1 MKKGKNKRI
10 RQIKKKSLTPLTIT
24 FQIVKNLGNFE
35 TVRFGIEY
43 ELNGT
48 PPAEAFRQAEIEVE
62 KAFSELKKT
71 FKTCENS
78 ANVNVKNAVN
88 TEKIKKDLE
97 VDSTEFKKLQT
108 ALKQGIINL
117 NEINEHFNLSKET
130 IEKLLNY

>member
-1 MKKGKNKRI
+1 MEENNLK
-10 RQIKKKSLTPLTIT
+10 PLTIT
-24 FQIVKNLGNFE
+24 YVIVKNLGNFE

-71 FKTCENS
+71 FKTCKNSENVNGENLENS
-78 ANVNVKNAVN
+78 N
-88 TEKIKKDLE
+88 KIKRDLE
-97 VDSTEFKKLQT
+97 LDSTEFKKLQI
-108 ALKQGIINL
+108 ALKQGLVNL
-117 NEINEHFNLSKET
+117 NEISEHYNLSKEI

>member
-1 MKKGKNKRI
+1 MEENNLK
-10 RQIKKKSLTPLTIT
+10 PLTIT
-24 FQIVKNLGNFE
+24 YVIVKNLGNFE

-62 KAFSELKKT
+62 NAYNELKKT

-97 VDSTEFKKLQT
+97 VDSIEFKKLQT
-108 ALKQGIINL
+108 ALKQGLVNL
-117 NEINEHFNLSKET
+117 NEISEHYNLSKEI

>member
-1 MKKGKNKRI
+1 MEENNLK
-10 RQIKKKSLTPLTIT
+10 PLTIT
-24 FQIVKNLGNFE
+24 LMIVKNLGNFE

-71 FKTCENS
+71 FKTCKNS
-78 ANVNVKNAVN
+78 ENVNVKNAVN

-97 VDSTEFKKLQT
+97 VDSIEFKKLQI
-108 ALKQGIINL
+108 ALKQGLVNL
-117 NEINEHFNLSKET
+117 NEISEHYNLTKD
-130 IEKLLNY
+130 IVEKLLNY

>member
-1 MKKGKNKRI
+1 MEEENK
-10 RQIKKKSLTPLTIT
+10 LTPLTIT
-24 FQIVKNLGNFE
+24 FQIVKNLGNYE

-71 FKTCENS
+71 FKTCNSENVNGENLENS
-78 ANVNVKNAVN
+78 N
-88 TEKIKKDLE
+88 KIKRDLE
-97 VDSTEFKKLQT
+97 LDSTEFKKLQT

-117 NEINEHFNLSKET
+117 NEINEHYNLSKET
-130 IEKLLNY
+130 IEKLLN

>member
-1 MKKGKNKRI
+1 MEEENK
-10 RQIKKKSLTPLTIT
+10 LTPLTIT
-24 FQIVKNLGNFE
+24 FQIVKNLGNYE

-71 FKTCENS
+71 FKTCKNSENVNGENLENS
-78 ANVNVKNAVN
+78 N
-88 TEKIKKDLE
+88 KIKKDLE
-97 VDSTEFKKLQT
+97 VDSIEFSKLQT

-117 NEINEHFNLSKET
+117 NEINEHYNLSKEI

>member
-1 MKKGKNKRI
+1 MEENNLK
-10 RQIKKKSLTPLTIT
+10 PLTIT

-62 KAFSELKKT
+62 NAYNELKKT
-71 FKTCENS
+71 CKNSENVNGENLENS
-78 ANVNVKNAVN
+78 N
-88 TEKIKKDLE
+88 KIKKDLE

-108 ALKQGIINL
+108 ALKQGIINM
-117 NEINEHFNLSKET
+117 NEINEHYNLSKEI

>member
-1 MKKGKNKRI
+1 MEENNLK
-10 RQIKKKSLTPLTIT
+10 PLTIT

-62 KAFSELKKT
+62 NAYNELKKT
-71 FKTCENS
+71 CKNSENVNGENLENS
-78 ANVNVKNAVN
+78 N
-88 TEKIKKDLE
+88 KIKRDLE
-97 VDSTEFKKLQT
+97 LDSTEFKKLQT
-108 ALKQGIINL
+108 ALKQGIINM
-117 NEINEHFNLSKET
+117 NEINEHYNLSKEI

>member
-1 MKKGKNKRI
+1 V
-10 RQIKKKSLTPLTIT
+10 
-24 FQIVKNLGNFE
+24 IVKNLGNFE

-62 KAFSELKKT
+62 NAYNELKKT

-78 ANVNVKNAVN
+78 ANVNGENSEN
-88 TEKIKKDLE
+88 SNKIKKDLE
-97 VDSTEFKKLQT
+97 LDSTEFKKLQI
-108 ALKQGIINL
+108 ALKQGLVNL
-117 NEINEHFNLSKET
+117 NEISEHYNLSKEI

>member
-1 MKKGKNKRI
+1 MEENNLK
-10 RQIKKKSLTPLTIT
+10 PLTIT
-24 FQIVKNLGNFE
+24 YVIVKNLGNFE

-62 KAFSELKKT
+62 NAYNELKKT
-71 FKTCENS
+71 ENS

-97 VDSTEFKKLQT
+97 VDSIEFKKLQT
-108 ALKQGIINL
+108 ALKQGLVNL
-117 NEINEHFNLSKET
+117 NEISEHYNLSKEI

>member
-1 MKKGKNKRI
+1 MEENNLK
-10 RQIKKKSLTPLTIT
+10 PLTIT
-24 FQIVKNLGNFE
+24 YVIVKNLGNFE

-62 KAFSELKKT
+62 NAYNELKKT
-71 FKTCENS
+71 ENS

-97 VDSTEFKKLQT
+97 VDSIEFKKLQT
-108 ALKQGIINL
+108 ALKQGLVNL
-117 NEINEHFNLSKET
+117 NEINEHYNLSKET
-130 IEKLLNY
+130 IEKLLNYGKI

>member
-1 MKKGKNKRI
+1 MEEENK
-10 RQIKKKSLTPLTIT
+10 LTPLTIT

-71 FKTCENS
+71 FKTCKNSENVNGENLENS
-78 ANVNVKNAVN
+78 N
-88 TEKIKKDLE
+88 KIKRDLE
-97 VDSTEFKKLQT
+97 LDSTEFKKLKI

>member
-1 MKKGKNKRI
+1 MEEENK
-10 RQIKKKSLTPLTIT
+10 LTPLTIT

-71 FKTCENS
+71 FKTCKNSENVNGENLENS
-78 ANVNVKNAVN
+78 N
-88 TEKIKKDLE
+88 KIKKDLE
-97 VDSTEFKKLQT
+97 LDSTEFKKLKI
-108 ALKQGIINL
+108 ALKQGLVNFAEISEHYNL
-117 NEINEHFNLSKET
+117 TKDIF
-130 IEKLLNY
+130 EKLLNY

>member
-43 ELNGT
+43 KLNGT

-62 KAFSELKKT
+62 NAYNELKKT
-71 FKTCENS
+71 ENS

>member
-1 MKKGKNKRI
+1 MEEEKLFLPNFVGK
-10 RQIKKKSLTPLTIT
+10 LTPLTIT

-43 ELNGT
+43 ELNGI

-71 FKTCENS
+71 FKTCKNSENVNGENS
-78 ANVNVKNAVN
+78 ENSN
-88 TEKIKKDLE
+88 KIKKDLE
-97 VDSTEFKKLQT
+97 VDSIEFSKMQA

-117 NEINEHFNLSKET
+117 NEINEHYNLTKD
-130 IEKLLNY
+130 IVEKLLNY

>member
-1 MKKGKNKRI
+1 MEENNLK
-10 RQIKKKSLTPLTIT
+10 PLTIT
-24 FQIVKNLGNFE
+24 FQIVKNLGNYE

-48 PPAEAFRQAEIEVE
+48 PPVEAFRQAEIEVE

-71 FKTCENS
+71 FKTCKNSENVNGENS
-78 ANVNVKNAVN
+78 ENSN
-88 TEKIKKDLE
+88 KIKKDLE
-97 VDSTEFKKLQT
+97 LDSTEFKKLQT

-117 NEINEHFNLSKET
+117 NEINEHYNLSKET

>member
-1 MKKGKNKRI
+1 MEENNLK
-10 RQIKKKSLTPLTIT
+10 PLTIT
-24 FQIVKNLGNFE
+24 YVIVKNLGNFE

-62 KAFSELKKT
+62 NAYNELKKT

-97 VDSTEFKKLQT
+97 VDSIEFKKLQI
-108 ALKQGIINL
+108 ALKQGLVNL
-117 NEINEHFNLSKET
+117 NEINEHYNLSKET
-130 IEKLLNY
+130 IEKLLNYGKI

>member
-1 MKKGKNKRI
+1 MEEENK
-10 RQIKKKSLTPLTIT
+10 LTPLTIT

-62 KAFSELKKT
+62 NAFSELKKT
-71 FKTCENS
+71 FKTCKNSENVNGENLENS
-78 ANVNVKNAVN
+78 N
-88 TEKIKKDLE
+88 KIKRDLE
-97 VDSTEFKKLQT
+97 LDSTEFKKLKI

>member
-1 MKKGKNKRI
+1 MEEENK
-10 RQIKKKSLTPLTIT
+10 LTPLTIT
-24 FQIVKNLGNFE
+24 FQIVKNLGNYE

-78 ANVNVKNAVN
+78 ENVNGENLEN
-88 TEKIKKDLE
+88 SNKIKKDLE
-97 VDSTEFKKLQT
+97 VDSIEFSKLQT

-117 NEINEHFNLSKET
+117 NEINEHYNLSKEI

>member
-1 MKKGKNKRI
+1 MEENNLK
-10 RQIKKKSLTPLTIT
+10 PLTIT
-24 FQIVKNLGNFE
+24 YVIVKNLGNFE

-71 FKTCENS
+71 FKTCKNSENVNGENS
-78 ANVNVKNAVN
+78 ENSN
-88 TEKIKKDLE
+88 KIKKDLE
-97 VDSTEFKKLQT
+97 LDSTEFKKLQI
-108 ALKQGIINL
+108 ALKQGLVNL
-117 NEINEHFNLSKET
+117 NEISEHYNLSKEI